1 MAIKLAKFE
10 AALWRTPRR
19 FAGWRTSYYRIP
31 DRRYVV
37 ASAPGKRFD
46 ADQKVT
52 DMLYGL
58 RCDLAAS
65 GQDPSEQFR
74 AIEARYEEIISG
86 LGLCFH

>member
-1 MAIKLAKFE
+1 MAIKLAKFGGSSL
-10 AALWRTPRR
+10 ADAQAFRR
-19 FAGWRTSYYRIP
+19 VADIVLQDP

-52 DMLYGL
+52 DMLYG
-58 RCDLAAS
+58 CYDLAAS

-74 AIEARYEEIISG
+74 AIEARYEEIIFLVWG
-86 LGLCFH
+86 FAFH